1 MEDALR
7 NVGAA
12 GSAAVVTVTGIHP
25 IGKYIVNLCIEF
37 NL

>member
-12 GSAAVVTVTGIHP
+12 GSAAVFTVTGIHP
-25 IGKYIVNLCIEF
+25 IGNCWIIL
-37 NL
+37 